1 MSTRRKNAARF
12 EQFVEGRCGGENA
25 VLYHRVST
33 PGQEEGYSLQYQ
45 RDKTLALADQLG
57 LVVASEHI
65 FDEVASGAD
74 PGRSLFRRTAD
85 LVAAGEVGHVVA
97 YGSTRLSRDPL
108 HLGIFVRHCKDHG
121 VVIHFADGTK
131 VETEFDELVQYFMGF
146 QGRSERARTAAAS
159 MDGKRKAAENNRMP
173 NGTGVGMYGYD
184 YDRHAQVRT
193 INDLEAEVL
202 RQMFDWRIEGLS
214 YSAIA
219 RKLKELGIKAK
230 KGGDWSH
237 GTVRESLNNEA
248 CTGEQVWG
256 KHRYEKMLGSED
268 GPKRRV
274 SGRDEDQWIPISGFS
289 PRIIEPAKFA
299 AAKLL
304 SVRRSRK
311 GVEWDYFLTPFFWCG
326 ECGKEVV
333 GGTQTADRKKRKFTY
348 VYYRCSGT
356 MGSEYRPKVCEV
368 RGVAR

>member
-12 EQFVEGRCGGENA
+12 EQFVEGRCGGDNA

-256 KHRYEKMLGSED
+256 STGTRKCWGVRMVPSGGLVGGMRINGSRSVVF
-268 GPKRRV
+268 RRG
-274 SGRDEDQWIPISGFS
+274 S
-289 PRIIEPAKFA
+289 
-299 AAKLL
+299 L
-304 SVRRSRK
+304 SRRSSRLQSC
-311 GVEWDYFLTPFFWCG
+311 F
-326 ECGKEVV
+326 
-333 GGTQTADRKKRKFTY
+333 Q
-348 VYYRCSGT
+348 
-356 MGSEYRPKVCEV
+356 
-368 RGVAR
+368 